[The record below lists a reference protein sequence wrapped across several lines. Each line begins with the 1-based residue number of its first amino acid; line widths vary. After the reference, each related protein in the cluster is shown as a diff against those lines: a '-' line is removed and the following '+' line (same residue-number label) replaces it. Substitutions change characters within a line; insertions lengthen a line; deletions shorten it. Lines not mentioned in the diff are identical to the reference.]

1 MQIIA
6 QCPSCGFSWLLD
18 ETSADR
24 RITCKNCRR
33 LFKIPKLEDVPK
45 AVRVMKDAHGAV
57 YVDESGK
64 TYG

>member
-6 QCPSCGFSWLLD
+6 QCPYCKSCWLLD
-18 ETSADR
+18 ETAADR
-24 RITCKNCRR
+24 RVKCANCRR

-45 AVRVMKDAHGAV
+45 AAKVIRSAKGTV
-57 YVDESGK
+57 YVDELGR